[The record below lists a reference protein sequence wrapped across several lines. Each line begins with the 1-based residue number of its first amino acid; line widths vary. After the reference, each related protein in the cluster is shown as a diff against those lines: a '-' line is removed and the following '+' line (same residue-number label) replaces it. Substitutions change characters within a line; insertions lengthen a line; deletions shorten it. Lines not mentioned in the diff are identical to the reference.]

1 MALKQ
6 ISIQGPRVQ
15 LLEFGTEFCRG
26 ISSQPLTC
34 ESGVLTPKSTLGLRR
49 ARSTYSSALSTNSIS
64 SIVILTRIMMMI
76 TIIMIMVMMMI
87 MMTLMMV
94 LMMMIIIIINN
105 IIMVLL
111 TATIMSTT
119 MLAVISMISV
129 LAAFGQDRA
138 YQTYD
143 TRTGSLKKILRT
155 DSSQKGMS
163 RGLLLERPLVQGSEE
178 VLAKAF
184 MMQSVCIVSLRFLSS
199 A

>member
-1 MALKQ
+1 
-6 ISIQGPRVQ
+6 
-15 LLEFGTEFCRG
+15 
-26 ISSQPLTC
+26 
-34 ESGVLTPKSTLGLRR
+34 
-49 ARSTYSSALSTNSIS
+49 
-64 SIVILTRIMMMI
+64 
-76 TIIMIMVMMMI
+76 MVR
-87 MMTLMMV
+87 
-94 LMMMIIIIINN
+94 
-105 IIMVLL
+105 L